1 MAAALQPVFPRTIFH
16 VDMDAFFVSVEE
28 LYDPSLKGKAVVVGG
43 QRDERGVVSAA
54 SYEARKFGVHSALPL
69 RTAAKLCPH
78 ATFVDGH
85 PERYRECSEK
95 VFKVLQAFSPQ
106 VEMASI
112 DEAYLDMTGTA
123 RLHGP
128 PLRAAHKL
136 HQRMKDETQLNCSIG
151 IGSSRLIAK
160 VSSAQAKPNGVL
172 WIVPGEESK
181 FLAPLD
187 VREIPGVGKVMEGHL
202 HKLGIKKVGDL
213 ARLEESELEER
224 FGKWGLAL
232 AGKARGE
239 DAGGWFDSEVGADT
253 EAKSISHEHT
263 YNEDTADASQLEA
276 TLMRLSEM
284 VGRRLREA
292 NFYARTLQLK
302 LRYKDFTT
310 ITRAHTLPAS
320 TQLDG
325 EIFEQVRALFR
336 RNWKPGREVRLLG
349 VQASSLEGEAGQINL
364 LESGRQQRWK
374 DALATADRLR
384 DKFGE
389 ASVKL
394 AGGMSGTFRER
405 THENPA
411 GLPGNRKT
419 KRE

>member
-1 MAAALQPVFPRTIFH
+1 MATAPHIPALARTIFH

-28 LYDPSLKGKAVVVGG
+28 LFDPSLKGKPVVVGG
-43 QRDERGVVSAA
+43 QRNERGVVSAA
-54 SYEARKFGVHSALPL
+54 SYAARKFGVHSAMPL
-69 RTAAKLCPH
+69 RTAAKLCPQ
-78 ATFVDGH
+78 AIFVDGH

-95 VFKVLQAFSPQ
+95 VFKVLTAFSPQ

-136 HQRMKDETQLNCSIG
+136 HQRMKEDTLLNCSIG

-172 WIVPGEESK
+172 WIVPGEEAR

-187 VREIPGVGKVMEGHL
+187 VREIPGVGKVMEKHL
-202 HKLGIKKVGDL
+202 HEIGIRKIGGL
-213 ARLEESELEER
+213 AKLEESELEQR

-239 DAGGWFDSEVGADT
+239 DAGGWFDSEVGARE

-263 YNEDTADASQLEA
+263 YNEDTANANQLEA

-292 NFYARTLQLK
+292 NLYARTIQLK

-310 ITRAHTLPAS
+310 ITRAHSRAQP
-320 TQLDG
+320 TQIDG
-325 EIFEQVRALFR
+325 EIFEEVRALFR
-336 RNWKPGREVRLLG
+336 KNWEQGSEVRLLG
-349 VQASSLEGEAGQINL
+349 VHVSSFEAQPEQIGLLGE
-364 LESGRQQRWK
+364 SRDKRWH
-374 DALATADRLR
+374 DALAAADRLR
-384 DKFGE
+384 DRFGE
-389 ASVKL
+389 SSVTL
-394 AGGMSGTFRER
+394 AAGMRGNFRER

-411 GLPGNRKT
+411 GLPGKNKH
-419 KRE
+419 E